1 MAKYLP
7 LPKSLKEADVSLIQS
22 LIAATE
28 EVFKGDLF
36 GENNRPLTE
45 EYTTADGKYHWST
58 NKDFLLYITDLTLT
72 ENVRAANTALYQALS
87 RPSEQAGSSMPD
99 KFLREEQEEL
109 RARSEAELEET
120 QKSSQRVVETAT
132 ERKIALHNERVK
144 ESEIAKEP
152 AIKTPQSQAETE
164 AEETQK
170 KAGIDEPET
179 NVAVEVDKQ
188 KILYQEQIVKEKV
201 ASTVLT
207 GQAIYYKV
215 KSPSLNETPEIKGLK
230 EQAQADPKRFVEDT
244 IKNFKSR
251 ATDIAE
257 FQKLTP
263 EETDVIVKQAAI
275 TTQEV
280 LSGNSPIIAAR
291 ILRVVSDPEILNRIT
306 PNIQTRETLK
316 NACSDLYDQKIA
328 QFEIAK
334 RFIDLSEIDGF
345 TSVEDVVIEVSD
357 NEDADFEKFDI
368 EEQIFSPHIDSLET
382 QSELLDSLKD
392 LVGDKAEDVKSQLL
406 LKAGAWLD
414 GQIAKLP
421 AGSALAKFYNSELV
435 QLGLSRL
442 GIAEGV
448 TWVTAEGSWL
458 GRAIVSSGYG
468 NVAGFIQAKTGI
480 DLGIKRVI
488 GEIGKKAIEK
498 AGGQTAGQAVGKA
511 AAGLLPKL
519 FAALGALSS
528 WATLGLSLLAGYI
541 LGKIAEKIDWKK
553 VKKASI
559 AILGGAWAMTYGR
572 RIVKRVGRFFGR
584 LLKNFAITVFN
595 PLLII
600 ILAFPVLVVIT
611 LFIINSGAYIVPPSG
626 SSVEPGNPYV
636 EVKKTVVPNTPHEN
650 TDIPFSVDYTITIS
664 AKKDT
669 LTNIVF
675 RDDCKVN
682 KTGSSPA
689 CPTPSQP
696 IPDAPGSI
704 SPAVPF
710 TFSYSLR
717 FDSHDFDDSTVVNTF
732 TVAADTAGQ
741 GNILSST
748 SATVV
753 IGAAPM
759 NCPNDAW
766 PLAGD
771 AGMSLVSQGPNGAWS
786 HSGMEAIDIGVDGTP
801 IVAIHNGTVSTGEN
815 SCGRWVTV
823 ASTCGSSFVSM
834 YGHLGAITVS
844 NGQNVTVGQELGIS
858 DNSGYPACSTGPH
871 LHFEFIKNG
880 ESPKVQKPFLKRDVP
895 VGCVDFPACN

>member
-1 MAKYLP
+1 MAKYLS
-7 LPKSLKEADVSLIQS
+7 LPKSLKETNESLIQS

-45 EYTTADGKYHWST
+45 PYTTADGKYHWST
-58 NKDFLLYITDLTLT
+58 NKDLLLYITDLTLT
-72 ENVRAANTALYQALS
+72 EDIRAANTALYQALS
-87 RPSEQAGSSMPD
+87 RPSEQAGSVMPD

-120 QKSSQRVVETAT
+120 QKSSQRAVETAT
-132 ERKIALHNERVK
+132 ERKIALQNERTK

-152 AIKTPQSQAETE
+152 AIKTQQGQAVDE
-164 AEETQK
+164 AEEVQK
-170 KAGIDEPET
+170 KTEAGEPVINPE
-179 NVAVEVDKQ
+179 AVVEKQ
-188 KILYQEQIVKEKV
+188 KILYQEQIVKEKA
-201 ASTVLT
+201 ASTVLA
-207 GQAIYYKV
+207 GQTIYYKV
-215 KSPSLNETPEIKGLK
+215 NAPPVKETPEIKGLK

-251 ATDIAE
+251 AAGIAE

-263 EETDVIVKQAAI
+263 EETDVVVKQAAI

-291 ILRVVSDPEILNRIT
+291 ILRIVSDPEILNRIT
-306 PNIQTRETLK
+306 PNIQTQETLK

-334 RFIDLSEIDGF
+334 RFIDLPEIDGF
-345 TSVEDVVIEVSD
+345 TSVEDVVIEISD
-357 NEDADFEKFDI
+357 TEKPDFEEFDI
-368 EEQIFSPHIDSLET
+368 NQQIISPHINSLNE
-382 QSELLDSLKD
+382 QNELLDTLKD
-392 LVGDKAEDVKSQLL
+392 IGGSKAEEIKSKLL
-406 LKAGAWLD
+406 LKVGAWLD

-421 AGSALAKFYNSELV
+421 ASSALAKFYNSELV
-435 QLGLSRL
+435 QLGLSRF
-442 GIAEGV
+442 GIAEGA

-498 AGGQTAGQAVGKA
+498 AGGQTAGQAAGKA
-511 AAGLLPKL
+511 VAGLLPKL
-519 FAALGALSS
+519 FTALGTLSS
-528 WATLGLSLLAGYI
+528 WATLGLSLLAGYV

-553 VKKASI
+553 VKKFSI
-559 AILGGAWAMTYGR
+559 AVLGGAWATTYGK

-584 LLKNFAITVFN
+584 LLKDFAITVFN

-626 SSVEPGNPYV
+626 SSVEPGNPHI
-636 EVKKTVVPNTPHEN
+636 EVKKAVVPDSPHEN

-696 IPDAPGSI
+696 IPDAPESI

-732 TVAADTAGQ
+732 TVTSDTAGQ
-741 GNILSST
+741 SSVLSAG
-748 SATVV
+748 SATVI
-753 IGAAPM
+753 IGEAPM
-759 NCPNDAW
+759 ECPNDAW

-771 AGMSLVSQGPNGAWS
+771 AGMSLVSQGPNGSWS
-786 HSGMEAIDIGVDGTP
+786 HLGMEAIDIGVDGIP
-801 IVAIHNGTVSTGEN
+801 IVAMHNGTISTGEN

-858 DNSGYPACSTGPH
+858 DNSGYPTCSTGPH

-880 ESPKVQKPFLKRDVP
+880 ATPKVQKPFLKRDVP
-895 VGCVDFPACN
+895 VGCVDFSACN